1 MPGITVA
8 VVGGREVAK
17 ELGKKG
23 TASDLTLFNQVRDGH
38 AATIVEPT
46 QYPEKLPPL
55 LFALAMADRAV
66 FAIPA
71 LSREV
76 AETATAL
83 DLADL
88 PVRLALG
95 GVGPEEVRKAF
106 AGMRFAGEP
115 AAALDPAQLRT
126 EIDGW
131 EAPAQSG
138 PTRVAIDHAFPVK
151 GVGAVALGVVRRG
164 PIRAHDRLR
173 LFPTDHE
180 VEVKSLQVHDVE
192 VKEAVT
198 GDRVGMALRGIEADE
213 LSRGQE
219 LAPPGSLSTAA
230 TLTATGFRRCAYY
243 RGTLGAGAQLQVAV
257 GLQCVP
263 ALVEFGAGGALTLTA
278 DRPVAFAPG
287 QTALLADLSASGG
300 SRMVGRATLAGAPQ
314 V

>member
-1 MPGITVA
+1 MSGITVA
-8 VVGGREVAK
+8 VVGGRDVAK
-17 ELGKKG
+17 DLGKKG
-23 TASDLTLFNQVRDGH
+23 TSSDLTLFNQVRDGH

-71 LSREV
+71 LSREI

-95 GVGPEEVRKAF
+95 GVGPEEVKKAF
-106 AGMRFAGEP
+106 AGMRFVGEP
-115 AAALDPAQLRT
+115 APPLDAAQLRT

-131 EAPAQSG
+131 ETPPLPG
-138 PTRVAIDHAFPVK
+138 PTRVPLDHAFPVK
-151 GVGAVALGVVRRG
+151 GVGSVALGVVRGG
-164 PIRAHDRLR
+164 PLHAHDKLR
-173 LFPTDHE
+173 LYPTERE
-180 VEVKSLQVHDVE
+180 VEVKSIQVHDVE

-198 GDRVGMALRGIEADE
+198 GDRVGVALRGIEADE
-213 LSRGQE
+213 LARGQV
-219 LAPPGSLSTAA
+219 LAPAGSMATANVLRA
-230 TLTATGFRRCAYY
+230 TAFRNCAYY

-300 SRMVGRATLAGAPQ
+300 SRMVGRATLSAPPQ
-314 V
+314 G

>member
-8 VVGGREVAK
+8 VVGGRDVAK

-55 LFALAMADRAV
+55 LFALAMADRAI
-66 FAIPA
+66 FAVPG
-71 LSREV
+71 LTREI

-83 DLADL
+83 DLADV
-88 PVRLALG
+88 PVRVALG
-95 GVGPEEVRKAF
+95 GAGPEEIKKAF
-106 AGMRFAGEP
+106 AGMRFVGETP
-115 AAALDPAQLRT
+115 TALDPAQLRT

-131 EAPAQSG
+131 EAPAGTG
-138 PTRVAIDHAFPVK
+138 PTRIAIDHAFPVK
-151 GVGAVALGVVRRG
+151 GVGAVVLGVVRGG
-164 PIRAHDRLR
+164 PLHAHDRLR
-173 LFPTDHE
+173 LYPTERE
-180 VEVKSLQVHDVE
+180 VEAKSIQVHDVD
-192 VKEAVT
+192 VKEAAT
-198 GDRVGMALRGIEADE
+198 GDRVGLALRGIEADE

-219 LAPPGSLSTAA
+219 LAPAGSLATAA
-230 TLTATGFRRCAYY
+230 TLSATAFRKCGYY

-263 ALVEFGAGGALTLTA
+263 ALVEFGAGGAVTITA

-287 QTALLADLSASGG
+287 QTALLADLSATAG
-300 SRMVGRATLAGAPQ
+300 SRMVGRATLSAPR
-314 V
+314 

>member
-1 MPGITVA
+1 MSGITVA
-8 VVGGREVAK
+8 VVGGREIAK

-55 LFALAMADRAV
+55 LFALAMADRAI

-71 LSREV
+71 LSREI

-83 DLADL
+83 DLSDV

-95 GVGPEEVRKAF
+95 DVGPEEFKKAF
-106 AGMRFAGEP
+106 AGMRFVGEP
-115 AAALDPAQLRT
+115 AAALDPAHLRV

-131 EAPAQSG
+131 EAPTRSG
-138 PTRVAIDHAFPVK
+138 PTRVAVDHAFPVK
-151 GVGAVALGVVRRG
+151 GVGAVALGVVRGG
-164 PIRAHDRLR
+164 PLHAHDKLR
-173 LFPTDHE
+173 LFPTERE
-180 VEVKSLQVHDVE
+180 VEVKSIQVHDVE

-198 GDRVGMALRGIEADE
+198 GDRVGVALRGIEADE

-219 LAPPGSLSTAA
+219 LAPAGSLATANLLKA
-230 TLTATGFRRCAYY
+230 TDFRRCTYY

-263 ALVEFGAGGALTLTA
+263 ALVEFGAGGAVTVTA

-287 QTALLADLSASGG
+287 QTALFADLSATSG